1 MRIEFSKN
9 DVQKIIYDAFC
20 NGGLEQLKYASVGI
34 DWDLPSNSD
43 NYSNSKKRLLEK
55 GITDICREDIYMEI
69 LTNGDCITFTDFE
82 ADEIINMNLDDAISN
97 LNSLD
102 DAEQLEL
109 AELLNEDCTA
119 DACDYYN
126 AIQYAL
132 YCEVIFG

>member
-20 NGGLEQLKYASVGI
+20 NGGLEQLYYASVGI
-34 DWDLPSNSD
+34 DWDSPSNSD
-43 NYSNSKKRLLEK
+43 NYSNSKNRLIEK

-69 LTNGDCITFTDFE
+69 LTNGDCITFIDFE

-97 LNSLD
+97 FNSLD
-102 DAEQLEL
+102 LEKLEL

-119 DACDYYN
+119 DACDYCN

-132 YCEVIFG
+132 YGEVIFG